1 MKTTTRAPKTRVLTA
16 SANTAPCRG
25 TATTPMPAPPTT
37 SVLTTPVWITVSY
50 LGEPD
55 HGVIIASY
63 IGSWLMAGGFLAVG
77 SFTSAI
83 SKNQIVAFVVSLSL
97 CFVLVAAGFPLI
109 TEWAV
114 QLLPEYL
121 VDTVSGLS
129 FFTHYLAIT
138 KGVLDLRDLA
148 YFIVVI
154 VAFLTATGV
163 VIQSNR

>member
-1 MKTTTRAPKTRVLTA
+1 MSITQATMQHTCGQRRGSTPPDSRQAEGDTSWGSA
-16 SANTAPCRG
+16 S
-25 TATTPMPAPPTT
+25 
-37 SVLTTPVWITVSY
+37 PVS
-50 LGEPD
+50 
-55 HGVIIASY
+55 
-63 IGSWLMAGGFLAVG
+63 FLAVG